1 MESESYSEEICVFEA
16 RNPKVL
22 FGFNDWPLWC
32 CCCRLLGVSFSS
44 SFAHFSLRCSSSCL
58 CHTTPLS
65 IFCLI
70 PIPLNIELSSPSPKP
85 KPRPK
90 PTFNHFNRNHSRE
103 NYNQPPP
110 NSQSTVCS
118 NHCKGILVFACIFF
132 IRVIIILPHNIFS
145 HNILLLKIS
154 DSYFF
159 VFNIQFL
166 SFYQ

>member
-1 MESESYSEEICVFEA
+1 MLLLSTSW
-16 RNPKVL
+16 RQLL
-22 FGFNDWPLWC
+22 FFFRPF
-32 CCCRLLGVSFSS
+32 FSS
-44 SFAHFSLRCSSSCL
+44 LFLFLPL
-58 CHTTPLS
+58 PYHTTPLS

-70 PIPLNIELSSPSPKP
+70 PIPLNIELSSPSSKP

-118 NHCKGILVFACIFF
+118 NHCEGILVFACIFF
-132 IRVIIILPHNIFS
+132 IRVIIILPRNIFS

-159 VFNIQFL
+159 LFNIQFL